1 MGAHLQGAENLSIEE
16 LSEGKTLYEAELDE
30 SLHTLVKERYLT
42 LFEKPG

>member
-42 LFEKPG
+42 LFEKPD